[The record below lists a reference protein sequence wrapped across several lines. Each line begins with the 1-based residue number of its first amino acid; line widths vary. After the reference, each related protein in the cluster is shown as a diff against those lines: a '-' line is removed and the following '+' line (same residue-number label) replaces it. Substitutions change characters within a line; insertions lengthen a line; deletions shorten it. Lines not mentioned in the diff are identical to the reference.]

1 MKIQAGQH
9 VHKEYRGVYTNP
21 HEIQKAQ
28 REKKIKCTTETPN
41 LRSQS
46 QLFKFRNHCFICGQ
60 AVKGTER
67 EVYPVRT
74 NHLQTNN
81 LKVCQEQKDD
91 WAVAVRGLAA
101 SISGQVRLY
110 QKKKDENRGRPKND
124 LKENHFKKLVDYLHQ
139 HDDEQIK
146 IKDLANKINN
156 LFGENVY
163 STVHMKK

>member
-46 QLFKFRNHCFICGQ
+46 QLFKFRNHCFIYGQ

-110 QKKKDENRGRPKND
+110 QKKNFRTQRKMKTEVDPKMTSKRIILKSSSTICINMTMNR
-124 LKENHFKKLVDYLHQ
+124 
-139 HDDEQIK
+139 
-146 IKDLANKINN
+146 
-156 LFGENVY
+156 
-163 STVHMKK
+163 

>member
-1 MKIQAGQH
+1 MFTRNTE
-9 VHKEYRGVYTNP
+9 EYILIHTKFKRLN
-21 HEIQKAQ
+21 EK
-28 REKKIKCTTETPN
+28 KKIKCTTETPN
-41 LRSQS
+41 LRSRS

-110 QKKKDENRGRPKND
+110 QKKIFRTQRKMKTEVDPKMTSKRIILKSSSTICINMTMNR
-124 LKENHFKKLVDYLHQ
+124 
-139 HDDEQIK
+139 
-146 IKDLANKINN
+146 
-156 LFGENVY
+156 
-163 STVHMKK
+163 